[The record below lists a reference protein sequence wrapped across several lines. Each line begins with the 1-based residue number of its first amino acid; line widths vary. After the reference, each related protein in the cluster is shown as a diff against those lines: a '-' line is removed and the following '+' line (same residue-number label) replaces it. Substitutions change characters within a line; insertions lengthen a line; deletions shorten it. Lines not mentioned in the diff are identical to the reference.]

1 MRSDIGRD
9 GVVGRGVA
17 SGGVAS
23 RVASGGVA
31 RRATARQSSLGLVD
45 EVRHNG
51 WMVSAL

>member
-9 GVVGRGVA
+9 GVVGRG
-17 SGGVAS
+17 
-23 RVASGGVA
+23 VASGGVA